1 MYPSRSGIGAPCGW
15 GATHAKGNCGRF
27 LSSIAAWFN
36 PAVPPVYPQR
46 GFRLPAGATE
56 VVLVRHGASEAAV
69 PGEPFPMLDG
79 HGDPALS
86 PDGEAQAL
94 AVAERLAADP
104 PAALFVTPLRRGGRG
119 PRPRPPGGGRGGPG
133 GGGGGPPPPPAAL
146 FGPPRGRPAMT
157 AAPLVE
163 RSALRPVVVPDLREV
178 SLGEWEGGEFRI
190 RMAEGDPVALR
201 AVAEERWDVI
211 PGAEDMEGFGRRVRA
226 GIEAVVAAAGPDVSV
241 AAVVHGGVIG
251 EACRQATDS
260 RPFAFVHADNGSLT
274 RLVVVAGGP
283 WLLRSFNDT
292 AHLA

>member
-1 MYPSRSGIGAPCGW
+1 VDKVERPLPR
-15 GATHAKGNCGRF
+15 
-27 LSSIAAWFN
+27 
-36 PAVPPVYPQR
+36 VYHQR
-46 GFRLPAGATE
+46 GFRLPPGATE

-86 PDGEAQAL
+86 PEGEAQAL

-104 PAALFVTPLRRGGRG
+104 PAGLFVTPLRRT
-119 PRPRPPGGGRGGPG
+119 
-133 GGGGGPPPPPAAL
+133 
-146 FGPPRGRPAMT
+146 AMT

-163 RSALRPVVVPDLREV
+163 RSGLQPVVVADLREV

-190 RMAEGDPVALR
+190 RMAEGDPVALQ

-211 PGAEDMEGFGRRVRA
+211 PGAEDMEAFGRRVHA
-226 GIEAVVAAAGPDVSV
+226 GIEAVVAAAGPGVSV

-274 RLVVVAGGP
+274 RLIVVPGGP

-292 AHLA
+292 AHLT

>member
-1 MYPSRSGIGAPCGW
+1 
-15 GATHAKGNCGRF
+15 
-27 LSSIAAWFN
+27 
-36 PAVPPVYPQR
+36 VPPEYHQR
-46 GFRLPAGATE
+46 GFRLPPGATE

-86 PDGEAQAL
+86 PEGEAQAR
-94 AVAERLAADP
+94 AVADRLEGEP
-104 PAALFVTPLRRGGRG
+104 LAALFVTPLRRT
-119 PRPRPPGGGRGGPG
+119 
-133 GGGGGPPPPPAAL
+133 
-146 FGPPRGRPAMT
+146 AMT

-163 RSALRPVVVPDLREV
+163 RNGLEPAIVHDLREV

-190 RMAEGDPVALR
+190 RMAESDPVALQ

-211 PGAEDMEGFGRRVRA
+211 PGAERMEDFAQRVRA

-260 RPFAFVHADNGSLT
+260 RPFAFVHADNGSLS
-274 RLVVVAGGP
+274 RLVVVPGGP

-292 AHLA
+292 AHLD